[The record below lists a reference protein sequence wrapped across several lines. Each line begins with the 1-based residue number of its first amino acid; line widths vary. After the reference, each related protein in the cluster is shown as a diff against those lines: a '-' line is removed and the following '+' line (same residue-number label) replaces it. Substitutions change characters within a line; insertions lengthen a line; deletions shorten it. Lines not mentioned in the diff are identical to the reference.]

1 MMHERGKSDPNI
13 DTMGQSAARCGTIG
27 APETHPIGV
36 APCVKR
42 TI

>member
-27 APETHPIGV
+27 ATKTSDKELPH
-36 APCVKR
+36 A
-42 TI
+42 